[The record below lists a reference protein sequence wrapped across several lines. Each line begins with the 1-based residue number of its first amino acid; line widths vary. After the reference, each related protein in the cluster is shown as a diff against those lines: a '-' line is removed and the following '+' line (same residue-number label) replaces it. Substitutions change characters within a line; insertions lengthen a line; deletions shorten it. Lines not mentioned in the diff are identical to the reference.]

1 MWQIC
6 DSAYDIIKAEK
17 EKMKMKKELLKGLN
31 ERQIELVMNSK
42 NPEELLKLAQEEDV
56 ELSEEQ
62 LAAVSGGGCSGDDK
76 KDDNNKNDGHR
87 KIES

>member
-1 MWQIC
+1 
-6 DSAYDIIKAEK
+6 
-17 EKMKMKKELLKGLN
+17 MKKELLKGLN

-76 KDDNNKNDGHR
+76 NDDNNKDDGHR